1 MMENASKFT
10 SDNLMSRMF
19 GHYVEVV
26 NYGNR

>member
-1 MMENASKFT
+1 MENASKFT
-10 SDNLMSRMF
+10 SDNLMSQVF

>member
-1 MMENASKFT
+1 MENASKFT
-10 SDNLMSRMF
+10 LDNLVGRVF